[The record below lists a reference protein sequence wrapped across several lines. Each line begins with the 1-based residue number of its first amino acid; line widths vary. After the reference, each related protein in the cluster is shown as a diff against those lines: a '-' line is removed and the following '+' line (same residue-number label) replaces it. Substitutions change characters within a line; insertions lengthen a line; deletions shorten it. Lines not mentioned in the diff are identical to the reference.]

1 MSTTTVSKLATAL
14 KIETEKL
21 IAQLNDAGII
31 VSVET
36 DTITNDQ
43 KLTLLNHLRG
53 SHGTKTEI
61 KSPKK
66 LTVNRRSQSEL
77 KLSGGFGT
85 SRTVN
90 VEVRKKATYVNK
102 DSLLEEAKEAEEI
115 ERLAKEAAEK
125 EAQEDAKRKV
135 EEAKSTELNPQAEQ
149 VADPIQAPESQNI
162 NDPIKDKAKKKW
174 KKTKHEKP
182 SDPFEMKELHVKG
195 NVKKRKKR
203 QVKRSV
209 NLSSIDQSHSF
220 EKPTQPVVKSI
231 EIPTSISPQ
240 EIAQKLAMK
249 VSEVISVMIGQ
260 GIMAT
265 GNDHIDQ
272 DTAIL
277 VIEELG
283 HKAIPMDER
292 SVEDSVF
299 DEQINEN
306 DALKRPPVVT
316 IMGHVDHGKTSLLD
330 YIRKSKVTDG
340 EAGGITQHIGAYTI
354 DVKEQRITFLDT
366 PGHAAFSQMRSRGAN
381 ITDIVILVVSADDG
395 VKPQTEE
402 AIEHARN
409 AGVPI
414 IVAINK
420 IDKPEANPEKVKN
433 ELMGLEIIPE
443 ELGGDVLF
451 VNVSALNGD
460 GVDHLLESILLQ
472 SEVLEL
478 TAPFEGRPIGSVIE
492 SGVESGKGP
501 VATVLVSEGRL
512 NKGDLVIV
520 GEEYGKARILLNE
533 MGEELTEANPSMP
546 VKVYGLSGAPNTGD
560 ELRQADSE
568 RQAKEISDSRKENR
582 KKNTLNEKQAQKMK
596 SFMESSGTDKK
607 VISVMIKADVRGSA
621 EAIKDSLLNLSN
633 EEVDVDIISNS
644 IGGITESDLNLAD
657 ASNAFVIG
665 FNVRADNTARK
676 LLKDSSVEVKYYSII
691 YETIEDIS
699 NMISGLSAPIIREEI
714 CGLAEVR
721 DVFDSPSLGK
731 IAGCLVIDGT
741 VIRANPIRVLRDN
754 TVIYEGELE
763 SLRRFKDDVNEVKSG
778 TECGIGVKN
787 YNDVKVGDQI
797 ECYRT
802 IEVKK

>member
-14 KIETEKL
+14 KIKPEKL
-21 IAQLNDAGII
+21 ISQLNDAGIS
-31 VSVET
+31 VST
-36 DTITNDQ
+36 DLDTITNDQ

-53 SHGTKTEI
+53 SHATKSEI

-90 VEVRKKATYVNK
+90 VEVKKKTTYVNK
-102 DSLLEEAKEAEEI
+102 DSLLEEAKAAEETEKVAKEAEEKKAI
-115 ERLAKEAAEK
+115 
-125 EAQEDAKRKV
+125 
-135 EEAKSTELNPQAEQ
+135 EEAKMKEEESIAYDSSQEKKQTPSTTDNL
-149 VADPIQAPESQNI
+149 ESQNI
-162 NDPIKDKAKKKW
+162 NQPSKEQAKKKW

-195 NVKKRKKR
+195 NVKRRKKR
-203 QVKRSV
+203 QVSRSV
-209 NLSSIDQSHSF
+209 NLSTIDQSHSF
-220 EKPTQPVVKSI
+220 EKPNAPVVKSI

-249 VSEVISVMIGQ
+249 VSEIISVMIGQ

-277 VIEELG
+277 VVEELG

-306 DALKRPPVVT
+306 EALKRPPVVT

-354 DVKEQRITFLDT
+354 DVNDKEITFLDT

-381 ITDIVILVVSADDG
+381 INYIVILVVAADDG
-395 VKPQTEE
+395 VKTQTEE
-402 AIEHARN
+402 AIDHAKN

-414 IVAINK
+414 IVAVNK
-420 IDKPEANPEKVKN
+420 IDKPEANAEKVKN
-433 ELMGLEIIPE
+433 DLMGFEIIPE
-443 ELGGDVLF
+443 DLGGDVMF
-451 VNVSALNGD
+451 VNVSAISGE
-460 GVDHLLESILLQ
+460 GVDDLLESILLQ
-472 SEVLEL
+472 SEVLDL
-478 TAPFEGRPIGSVIE
+478 SAPYEGRPIGTVIE

-501 VATVLVSEGRL
+501 VATILISEGKL
-512 NKGDLVIV
+512 TKGDLIIV
-520 GEEYGKARILLNE
+520 GEEYGRARILLNE
-533 MGEELTEANPSMP
+533 MGEELTEASPSMP
-546 VKVYGLSGAPNTGD
+546 VKVYGLSGAPNTGN
-560 ELRQADSE
+560 ELRQVESE
-568 RQAKEISDSRKENR
+568 KQAKEISESRKDNR

-596 SFMESSGTDKK
+596 SFMESTGTDKK

-621 EAIKDSLLNLSN
+621 EAIKDSLMKLSN
-633 EEVDVDIISNS
+633 EEVEVDIISNS
-644 IGGITESDLNLAD
+644 IGGITESDLNLAE
-657 ASNAFVIG
+657 ASDAFVIG

-676 LLKDSSVEVKYYSII
+676 LLKESPVEVKYYSII
-691 YETIEDIS
+691 YETIEDIT
-699 NMISGLSAPIIREEI
+699 NMISGMAAPIIREEI

-741 VIRANPIRVLRDN
+741 VIRSNPIRVLREN

-763 SLRRFKDDVNEVKSG
+763 SLRRFKDDVKEVKSG

-787 YNDVKVGDQI
+787 YNDVKSGDQI

-802 IEVKK
+802 VEVKK

>member
-14 KIETEKL
+14 KIEPEKL
-21 IAQLNDAGII
+21 ISQLNDAGIT
-31 VSVET
+31 VSNDL

-53 SHGTKTEI
+53 SHGTKSEI

-90 VEVRKKATYVNK
+90 VEVKKKTTYVNK
-102 DSLLEEAKEAEEI
+102 DSLLEEAKAAEETEKVAKEAEEKIAI
-115 ERLAKEAAEK
+115 EE
-125 EAQEDAKRKV
+125 AKRKQD
-135 EEAKSTELNPQAEQ
+135 ESRAHDLSQEKK
-149 VADPIQAPESQNI
+149 QAPGTPNNIESQNI
-162 NDPIKDKAKKKW
+162 NEPIKEQAKKKW
-174 KKTKHEKP
+174 KKTKHEKS

-195 NVKKRKKR
+195 NVKRRKKR
-203 QVKRSV
+203 QVRRSV
-209 NLSSIDQSHSF
+209 NLSTIDQSHSF
-220 EKPTQPVVKSI
+220 EKPNAPVVKSI

-240 EIAQKLAMK
+240 EIAQKLSMK
-249 VSEVISVMIGQ
+249 VSEIISVMIGQ

-277 VIEELG
+277 VVEELG

-306 DALKRPPVVT
+306 EALKRPPVVT

-354 DVKEQRITFLDT
+354 DVNDKEITFLDT

-381 ITDIVILVVSADDG
+381 ITDIVILVVAADDG

-402 AIEHARN
+402 AIDHAKN

-414 IVAINK
+414 IVAVNK
-420 IDKPEANPEKVKN
+420 IDKPEANQEKVRN
-433 ELMGLEIIPE
+433 DLMGFEIIPE
-443 ELGGDVLF
+443 DLGGDVMF
-451 VNVSALNGD
+451 VNVSAITGE
-460 GVDHLLESILLQ
+460 GVEDLLESILLQ
-472 SEVLEL
+472 SEVLDL
-478 TAPFEGRPIGSVIE
+478 SAPFEGRPIGTVIE

-501 VATVLVSEGRL
+501 VATILISEGKL
-512 NKGDLVIV
+512 TKGDLIIV
-520 GEEYGKARILLNE
+520 GEEYGRSRILLNE
-533 MGEELTEANPSMP
+533 MGEELTEATPSMP
-546 VKVYGLSGAPNTGD
+546 VKVYGLSGAPNTGN
-560 ELRQADSE
+560 ELRQVDSE
-568 RQAKEISDSRKENR
+568 KQAKEISESRKDNR

-596 SFMESSGTDKK
+596 SFMESTNTDKK

-621 EAIKDSLLNLSN
+621 EAIKDSLLKLSN
-633 EEVDVDIISNS
+633 EEVEVDIISNS
-644 IGGITESDLNLAD
+644 IGGITESDLNLAE
-657 ASNAFVIG
+657 ASDAFVIG

-676 LLKDSSVEVKYYSII
+676 LLKESPVEIRYYSII

-699 NMISGLSAPIIREEI
+699 NMISGLAAPIIREEI

-741 VIRANPIRVLRDN
+741 VIRSNPIRVLREN

-763 SLRRFKDDVNEVKSG
+763 SLRRFKDDVKEVKSG

-787 YNDVKVGDQI
+787 YNDVKSGDQI

-802 IEVKK
+802 VEVKK

>member
-14 KIETEKL
+14 KIEPEKL
-21 IAQLNDAGII
+21 ISQLNDAGIT
-31 VSVET
+31 VSNDL

-43 KLTLLNHLRG
+43 KLILLNHLRG
-53 SHGTKTEI
+53 SHGTKSEI

-90 VEVRKKATYVNK
+90 VEVKKKTTYVNK
-102 DSLLEEAKEAEEI
+102 DSLLEEAKAAEETEKVAKEAEEKKVI
-115 ERLAKEAAEK
+115 EE
-125 EAQEDAKRKV
+125 AKRKQ
-135 EEAKSTELNPQAEQ
+135 EESRAHDTSQEKK
-149 VADPIQAPESQNI
+149 QAPSTPDNIGSQNI
-162 NDPIKDKAKKKW
+162 NEPSKEQAKKKW
-174 KKTKHEKP
+174 KKTKHEKS

-195 NVKKRKKR
+195 NVKRRKKR
-203 QVKRSV
+203 QVRRSV
-209 NLSSIDQSHSF
+209 NLSTIDQSHSF
-220 EKPTQPVVKSI
+220 EKPNAPVVKSI

-240 EIAQKLAMK
+240 EIAQKLSMK
-249 VSEVISVMIGQ
+249 VSEIISVMIGQ

-277 VIEELG
+277 VVEELG

-306 DALKRPPVVT
+306 EALKRPPVVT

-330 YIRKSKVTDG
+330 YIRKSKVTDE

-354 DVKEQRITFLDT
+354 NVNDKEITFLDT

-381 ITDIVILVVSADDG
+381 ITDIVILVVAADDG

-402 AIEHARN
+402 AIDHAKN

-414 IVAINK
+414 IVAVNK
-420 IDKPEANPEKVKN
+420 IDKPEANQEKVRN
-433 ELMGLEIIPE
+433 DLMGFEIIPE
-443 ELGGDVLF
+443 DLGGDVMF
-451 VNVSALNGD
+451 VNVSAITGE
-460 GVDHLLESILLQ
+460 GVEDLLESILLQ
-472 SEVLEL
+472 SEVLDL
-478 TAPFEGRPIGSVIE
+478 SAPFEGRPIGTVIE

-501 VATVLVSEGRL
+501 VATILISEGKL
-512 NKGDLVIV
+512 TKGDLIIV
-520 GEEYGKARILLNE
+520 GEEYGRSRILLNE
-533 MGEELTEANPSMP
+533 MGEELTEATPSMP
-546 VKVYGLSGAPNTGD
+546 VKVYGLSGAPNTGN
-560 ELRQADSE
+560 ELRQVDSE
-568 RQAKEISDSRKENR
+568 KQAKEISESRKDNR

-596 SFMESSGTDKK
+596 SFMESTNTDKK

-621 EAIKDSLLNLSN
+621 EAIKDSLLKLSN
-633 EEVDVDIISNS
+633 EEVEVDIISNS
-644 IGGITESDLNLAD
+644 IGGITESDLNLAE
-657 ASNAFVIG
+657 ASDAFVIG

-676 LLKDSSVEVKYYSII
+676 LLKESPVEVRYYSII

-699 NMISGLSAPIIREEI
+699 NMISGMAAPIIREEI

-741 VIRANPIRVLRDN
+741 VIRSNPIRVLREN

-763 SLRRFKDDVNEVKSG
+763 SLRRFKDDVKEVKSG

-787 YNDVKVGDQI
+787 YNDVKSGDQI

-802 IEVKK
+802 VEVKK

>member
-14 KIETEKL
+14 KIEPEKL
-21 IAQLNDAGII
+21 ISQLNDAGIT
-31 VSVET
+31 VSNDL

-53 SHGTKTEI
+53 SHGTKSEI

-90 VEVRKKATYVNK
+90 VEVKKKTTYVNK
-102 DSLLEEAKEAEEI
+102 DSLLEEAKAAEETEKVAKEAEEKIAI
-115 ERLAKEAAEK
+115 EE
-125 EAQEDAKRKV
+125 AKRKQD
-135 EEAKSTELNPQAEQ
+135 ESRAHDLSQEKK
-149 VADPIQAPESQNI
+149 QAPSTPNNIESQNI
-162 NDPIKDKAKKKW
+162 NEPIKEQAKKKW
-174 KKTKHEKP
+174 KKTKHEKS

-195 NVKKRKKR
+195 NVKRRKKR
-203 QVKRSV
+203 QVRRSV
-209 NLSSIDQSHSF
+209 NLSTIDQSHSF
-220 EKPTQPVVKSI
+220 EKPNAPVVKSI

-240 EIAQKLAMK
+240 EIAQKLSMK
-249 VSEVISVMIGQ
+249 VSEIISVMIGQ

-277 VIEELG
+277 VVEELG

-306 DALKRPPVVT
+306 EALKRPPVVT

-354 DVKEQRITFLDT
+354 DVNDKEITFLDT

-381 ITDIVILVVSADDG
+381 ITDIVILVVAADDG

-402 AIEHARN
+402 AIDHAKN

-414 IVAINK
+414 IVAVNK
-420 IDKPEANPEKVKN
+420 IDKPEANQEKVRN
-433 ELMGLEIIPE
+433 DLMGFEIIPE
-443 ELGGDVLF
+443 DLGGDVMF
-451 VNVSALNGD
+451 VNVSAITGE
-460 GVDHLLESILLQ
+460 GVEDLLESILLQ
-472 SEVLEL
+472 SEVLDL
-478 TAPFEGRPIGSVIE
+478 SAPFEGRPIGTVIE

-501 VATVLVSEGRL
+501 VATILISEGKL
-512 NKGDLVIV
+512 TKGDLIIV
-520 GEEYGKARILLNE
+520 GEEYGRARILLNE
-533 MGEELTEANPSMP
+533 MGEELTEASPSMP
-546 VKVYGLSGAPNTGD
+546 VKVYGLSGAPNTGN
-560 ELRQADSE
+560 ELRQVDSE
-568 RQAKEISDSRKENR
+568 KQAKEISESRKDNR

-596 SFMESSGTDKK
+596 SFMESSNTDKK

-621 EAIKDSLLNLSN
+621 EAIKDSLLKLSN
-633 EEVDVDIISNS
+633 EEVEVDIISNS
-644 IGGITESDLNLAD
+644 IGGITESDLNLAE

-676 LLKDSSVEVKYYSII
+676 LLKESPVEIRYYSII

-699 NMISGLSAPIIREEI
+699 NMISGLAAPIIREEI

-741 VIRANPIRVLRDN
+741 VIRSNPIRVLREN

-763 SLRRFKDDVNEVKSG
+763 SLRRFKDDVKEVKSG

-787 YNDVKVGDQI
+787 YNDVKSGDQI

-802 IEVKK
+802 VEVKK

>member
-14 KIETEKL
+14 KIEPEKL
-21 IAQLNDAGII
+21 ISQLNDAGIT
-31 VSVET
+31 VSNDL

-53 SHGTKTEI
+53 SHGTKSEI

-90 VEVRKKATYVNK
+90 VEVKKKTTYVNK
-102 DSLLEEAKEAEEI
+102 DSLLEEAKAAEETEKVAKEAEEKIAI
-115 ERLAKEAAEK
+115 EE
-125 EAQEDAKRKV
+125 AKRKQD
-135 EEAKSTELNPQAEQ
+135 ESRAH
-149 VADPIQAPESQNI
+149 DPSQEKKQAPSTPNNIESQNI
-162 NDPIKDKAKKKW
+162 NEPSKEQAKKKW
-174 KKTKHEKP
+174 KKTKHEKS

-195 NVKKRKKR
+195 NVKRRKKR
-203 QVKRSV
+203 QVRRSV
-209 NLSSIDQSHSF
+209 NLSTIDQSHSF
-220 EKPTQPVVKSI
+220 EKPNAPVVKSI

-240 EIAQKLAMK
+240 EIAQKLSMK
-249 VSEVISVMIGQ
+249 VSEIISVMIGQ

-277 VIEELG
+277 VVEELG

-306 DALKRPPVVT
+306 EALKRPPVVT

-354 DVKEQRITFLDT
+354 DVNDKEITFLDT

-381 ITDIVILVVSADDG
+381 ITDIVILVVAADDG

-402 AIEHARN
+402 AIDHAKN

-414 IVAINK
+414 IVAVNK
-420 IDKPEANPEKVKN
+420 IDKPEANQEKVRN
-433 ELMGLEIIPE
+433 DLMGFEIIPE
-443 ELGGDVLF
+443 DLGGDVMF
-451 VNVSALNGD
+451 VNVSAISGE
-460 GVDHLLESILLQ
+460 GVEDLLESILLQ
-472 SEVLEL
+472 SEVLDL
-478 TAPFEGRPIGSVIE
+478 SAPFEGRPIGTVIE

-501 VATVLVSEGRL
+501 VATILISEGKL
-512 NKGDLVIV
+512 TKGDLIIV
-520 GEEYGKARILLNE
+520 GEEYGRSRILLNE
-533 MGEELTEANPSMP
+533 MGEELTEATPSMP
-546 VKVYGLSGAPNTGD
+546 VKVYGLSGAPNTGN
-560 ELRQADSE
+560 ELRQVDSE
-568 RQAKEISDSRKENR
+568 KQAKEISESRKDNR

-596 SFMESSGTDKK
+596 SFMESTNTDKK

-621 EAIKDSLLNLSN
+621 EAIKDSLLKLSN
-633 EEVDVDIISNS
+633 EEVEVDIISNS
-644 IGGITESDLNLAD
+644 IGGITESDLNLAE

-676 LLKDSSVEVKYYSII
+676 LLKESPVEVRYYSII

-699 NMISGLSAPIIREEI
+699 NMISGLAAPIIREEI

-741 VIRANPIRVLRDN
+741 VIRSNPIRVLREN

-763 SLRRFKDDVNEVKSG
+763 SLRRFKDDVKEVKSG

-787 YNDVKVGDQI
+787 YNDVKSGDQI

-802 IEVKK
+802 VEVKK

>member
-14 KIETEKL
+14 KIEPEKL
-21 IAQLNDAGII
+21 ISQLNDAGIT
-31 VSVET
+31 VSNDL

-53 SHGTKTEI
+53 SHGTKSEI

-90 VEVRKKATYVNK
+90 VEVKKKTTYVNK
-102 DSLLEEAKEAEEI
+102 DSLLEEAKAAEETEKVAKEAEEKIAI
-115 ERLAKEAAEK
+115 EE
-125 EAQEDAKRKV
+125 AKRKQD
-135 EEAKSTELNPQAEQ
+135 ESRAH
-149 VADPIQAPESQNI
+149 DPSQEKKQAPSTPNNIESQNI
-162 NDPIKDKAKKKW
+162 NEPIKEQAKKKW
-174 KKTKHEKP
+174 KKTKHEKS

-195 NVKKRKKR
+195 NVKRRKKR
-203 QVKRSV
+203 QVRRSV
-209 NLSSIDQSHSF
+209 NLSTIDQSHSF
-220 EKPTQPVVKSI
+220 EKPNAPVVKSI

-240 EIAQKLAMK
+240 EIAQKLSMK
-249 VSEVISVMIGQ
+249 VSEIISVMIGQ

-277 VIEELG
+277 VVEELG

-306 DALKRPPVVT
+306 EALKRPPVVT

-354 DVKEQRITFLDT
+354 DVNDKEITFLDT

-381 ITDIVILVVSADDG
+381 ITDIVILVVAADDG

-402 AIEHARN
+402 AIDHAKN

-414 IVAINK
+414 IVAVNK
-420 IDKPEANPEKVKN
+420 IDKPEANQEKVRN
-433 ELMGLEIIPE
+433 DLMGFEIIPE
-443 ELGGDVLF
+443 DLGGDVMF
-451 VNVSALNGD
+451 VNVSAISGE
-460 GVDHLLESILLQ
+460 GVEDLLESILLQ
-472 SEVLEL
+472 SEVLDL
-478 TAPFEGRPIGSVIE
+478 SAPFEGRPIGTVIE

-501 VATVLVSEGRL
+501 VATILISEGKL
-512 NKGDLVIV
+512 TKGDLIIV
-520 GEEYGKARILLNE
+520 GEEYGRSRILLNE
-533 MGEELTEANPSMP
+533 MGEELTEATPSMP
-546 VKVYGLSGAPNTGD
+546 VKVYGLSGAPNTGN
-560 ELRQADSE
+560 ELRQVDSE
-568 RQAKEISDSRKENR
+568 KQAKEISESRKDNR

-596 SFMESSGTDKK
+596 SFMESTNTDKK

-621 EAIKDSLLNLSN
+621 EAIKDSLLKLSN
-633 EEVDVDIISNS
+633 EEVEVDIISNS
-644 IGGITESDLNLAD
+644 IGGITESDLNLAE
-657 ASNAFVIG
+657 ASDAFVIG

-676 LLKDSSVEVKYYSII
+676 LLKESPVEIRYYSII

-699 NMISGLSAPIIREEI
+699 NMISGLAAPIIREEI

-741 VIRANPIRVLRDN
+741 VIRSNPIRVLREN

-763 SLRRFKDDVNEVKSG
+763 SLRRFKDDVKEVKSG

-787 YNDVKVGDQI
+787 YNDVKSGDQI

-802 IEVKK
+802 VEVKK

>member
-14 KIETEKL
+14 KIKPEKL
-21 IAQLNDAGII
+21 ISQLKDAGIS
-31 VSVET
+31 VSAES

-53 SHGTKTEI
+53 SHGTKSEI

-90 VEVRKKATYVNK
+90 VEIRKKATYVNK
-102 DSLLEEAKEAEEI
+102 DSLLEEAKAAEESEKSAKEAEEKIAI
-115 ERLAKEAAEK
+115 EEAEK
-125 EAQEDAKRKV
+125 EEV
-135 EEAKSTELNPQAEQ
+135 EKS
-149 VADPIQAPESQNI
+149 IESTTQ
-162 NDPIKDKAKKKW
+162 IKESDRTSDSQITNEPTKDQQKKKW

-182 SDPFEMKELHVKG
+182 VDPFEMKELHVKG
-195 NVKKRKKR
+195 NVKRRKKR
-203 QVKRSV
+203 QPKRSV
-209 NLSSIDQSHSF
+209 NLSSIDQSHTF
-220 EKPTQPVVKSI
+220 EKPTQAVVKTI
-231 EIPTSISPQ
+231 DIPTSISPQ

-277 VIEELG
+277 VVEELG
-283 HKAIPMDER
+283 HKALPMDER
-292 SVEDSVF
+292 SIEDSVF
-299 DEQINEN
+299 DQQINEHE
-306 DALKRPPVVT
+306 AAKRPPVVT

-330 YIRKSKVTDG
+330 YIRKTKVTDG

-354 DVKEQRITFLDT
+354 DVNNQQITFLDT

-381 ITDIVILVVSADDG
+381 ITDIVILVVASDDG

-420 IDKPEANPEKVKN
+420 IDKPEANTEKVKN
-433 ELMGLEIIPE
+433 ELMGLEVIPE
-443 ELGGDVLF
+443 DLGGDVLF
-451 VNVSALNGD
+451 VNVSAHSGEGIED
-460 GVDHLLESILLQ
+460 LLESILLQ
-472 SEVLEL
+472 AEVLDL
-478 TAPFEGRPIGSVIE
+478 NAPFEGRPIGSVIE
-492 SGVESGKGP
+492 SGVESGKGA
-501 VATVLVSEGRL
+501 VATILISEGKL
-512 NKGDLVIV
+512 AKGDLIIV
-520 GEEYGKARILLNE
+520 GEEFGRARILLNE
-533 MGEELTEANPSMP
+533 IGEQLSEATPSMP

-560 ELRQADSE
+560 ELRQVDSE
-568 RQAKEISDSRKENR
+568 RQAKEISESRKENR

-596 SFMESSGTDKK
+596 SFMESSDTNKK
-607 VISVMIKADVRGSA
+607 VISIMIKADVRGSA
-621 EAIKDSLLNLSN
+621 EAIKDSLLKLSN
-633 EEVDVDIISNS
+633 DEVEIDIISNS
-644 IGGITESDLNLAD
+644 IGGITESDLNLAE
-657 ASNAFVIG
+657 ASDSFVIG
-665 FNVRADNTARK
+665 FNVRADNSARK
-676 LLKDSSVEVKYYSII
+676 LLKDSPIEVKYYSII

-699 NMISGLSAPIIREEI
+699 NMVSGMASPVIKEEI

-721 DVFDSPSLGK
+721 DIFDSPSLGK

-741 VIRANPIRVLRDN
+741 VIKSNPIRVLRDN

-787 YNDVKVGDQI
+787 YNDVKAGDQI
-797 ECYRT
+797 ECYRSV
-802 IEVKK
+802 EVKK

>member
-14 KIETEKL
+14 KIEPEKL
-21 IAQLNDAGII
+21 ISQLNDAGIT
-31 VSVET
+31 VSNDL

-53 SHGTKTEI
+53 SHGTKSEI

-90 VEVRKKATYVNK
+90 VEVKKKTTYVNK
-102 DSLLEEAKEAEEI
+102 DSLLEEAKAAEETEKVAKEAEEKIAI
-115 ERLAKEAAEK
+115 EE
-125 EAQEDAKRKV
+125 AKRKQD
-135 EEAKSTELNPQAEQ
+135 ESRAH
-149 VADPIQAPESQNI
+149 DPSQEKKQAPSTPNNIESQNI
-162 NDPIKDKAKKKW
+162 NEPIKEQAKKKW
-174 KKTKHEKP
+174 KKTKHEKS

-195 NVKKRKKR
+195 NVKRRKKR
-203 QVKRSV
+203 QVRRSV
-209 NLSSIDQSHSF
+209 NLSTIDQSHSF
-220 EKPTQPVVKSI
+220 EKPNAPVVKSI

-240 EIAQKLAMK
+240 EIAQKLSMK
-249 VSEVISVMIGQ
+249 VSEIISVMIGQ

-277 VIEELG
+277 VVEELG

-306 DALKRPPVVT
+306 EALKRPPVVT

-354 DVKEQRITFLDT
+354 DVNDKEITFLDT

-381 ITDIVILVVSADDG
+381 ITDIVILVVAADDG

-402 AIEHARN
+402 AIDHAKN

-414 IVAINK
+414 IVAVNK
-420 IDKPEANPEKVKN
+420 IDKPEANQEKVRN
-433 ELMGLEIIPE
+433 DLMGFEIIPE
-443 ELGGDVLF
+443 DLGGDVMF
-451 VNVSALNGD
+451 VNVSAITGE
-460 GVDHLLESILLQ
+460 GVEDLLESILLQ
-472 SEVLEL
+472 SEVLDL
-478 TAPFEGRPIGSVIE
+478 SAPFEGRPIGTVIE

-501 VATVLVSEGRL
+501 VATILISEGKL
-512 NKGDLVIV
+512 TKGDLIIV
-520 GEEYGKARILLNE
+520 GEEYGRSRILLNE
-533 MGEELTEANPSMP
+533 MGEELTEATPSMP
-546 VKVYGLSGAPNTGD
+546 VKVYGLSGAPNTGN
-560 ELRQADSE
+560 ELRQVDSE
-568 RQAKEISDSRKENR
+568 KQAKEISESRKDNR

-596 SFMESSGTDKK
+596 SFMESTNTDKK

-621 EAIKDSLLNLSN
+621 EAIKDSLLKLSN
-633 EEVDVDIISNS
+633 EEVEVDIISNS
-644 IGGITESDLNLAD
+644 IGGITESDLNLAE
-657 ASNAFVIG
+657 ASDAFVIG

-676 LLKDSSVEVKYYSII
+676 LLKESPVEIRYYSII

-699 NMISGLSAPIIREEI
+699 NMISGLAAPIIREEI

-741 VIRANPIRVLRDN
+741 VIRSNPIRVLREN

-763 SLRRFKDDVNEVKSG
+763 SLRRFKDDVKEVKSG

-787 YNDVKVGDQI
+787 YNDVKSGDQI

-802 IEVKK
+802 VEVKK

>member
-14 KIETEKL
+14 KIEPEKL
-21 IAQLNDAGII
+21 ISQLNDAGIT
-31 VSVET
+31 VSNDL

-53 SHGTKTEI
+53 SHGTKSEI

-90 VEVRKKATYVNK
+90 VEVKKKTTYVNK
-102 DSLLEEAKEAEEI
+102 DSLLEEAKAAEETEKVAKEAEEKIAI
-115 ERLAKEAAEK
+115 EE
-125 EAQEDAKRKV
+125 AKRKQD
-135 EEAKSTELNPQAEQ
+135 ESRAH
-149 VADPIQAPESQNI
+149 DPSQEKKQAPSTPNNIESQNI
-162 NDPIKDKAKKKW
+162 NEPIKEQAKKKW
-174 KKTKHEKP
+174 KKTKHEKS

-195 NVKKRKKR
+195 NVKRRKKR
-203 QVKRSV
+203 QVRRSV
-209 NLSSIDQSHSF
+209 NLSTIDQSHSF
-220 EKPTQPVVKSI
+220 EKPNAPVVKSI

-240 EIAQKLAMK
+240 EIAQKLSMK
-249 VSEVISVMIGQ
+249 VSEIISVMIGQ

-277 VIEELG
+277 VVEELG

-306 DALKRPPVVT
+306 EALKRPPVVT

-354 DVKEQRITFLDT
+354 DVNDKEITFLDT

-381 ITDIVILVVSADDG
+381 ITDIVILVVAADDG

-402 AIEHARN
+402 AIDHAKN

-414 IVAINK
+414 IVAVNK
-420 IDKPEANPEKVKN
+420 IDKPEANQEKVRN
-433 ELMGLEIIPE
+433 DLMGFEIIPE
-443 ELGGDVLF
+443 DLGGDVMF
-451 VNVSALNGD
+451 VNVSAITGE
-460 GVDHLLESILLQ
+460 GVEDLLESILLQ
-472 SEVLEL
+472 SEVLDL
-478 TAPFEGRPIGSVIE
+478 SAPFEGRPIGTVIE

-501 VATVLVSEGRL
+501 VATILISQGKL
-512 NKGDLVIV
+512 TKGDLIIV
-520 GEEYGKARILLNE
+520 GEEYGRSRILLNE
-533 MGEELTEANPSMP
+533 MGEELTEATPSMP
-546 VKVYGLSGAPNTGD
+546 VKVYGLSGAPNTGN
-560 ELRQADSE
+560 ELRQVDSE
-568 RQAKEISDSRKENR
+568 KQAKEISESRKDNR

-596 SFMESSGTDKK
+596 SFMESTNTDKK

-621 EAIKDSLLNLSN
+621 EAIKDSLLKLSN
-633 EEVDVDIISNS
+633 EEVEVDIISNS
-644 IGGITESDLNLAD
+644 IGGITESDLNLAE
-657 ASNAFVIG
+657 ASDAFVIG

-676 LLKDSSVEVKYYSII
+676 LLKESPVEIRYYSII

-699 NMISGLSAPIIREEI
+699 NMISGLAAPIIREEI

-741 VIRANPIRVLRDN
+741 VIRSNPIRVLREN

-763 SLRRFKDDVNEVKSG
+763 SLRRFKDDVKEVKSG

-787 YNDVKVGDQI
+787 YNDVKSGDQI

-802 IEVKK
+802 VEVKK

>member
-14 KIETEKL
+14 KIKPEKL
-21 IAQLNDAGII
+21 ISQLNEAGIS
-31 VSVET
+31 VSNDL

-53 SHGTKTEI
+53 SHATKSEI

-90 VEVRKKATYVNK
+90 VEVKKKTTYVNK
-102 DSLLEEAKEAEEI
+102 DSLLEEAKAAEETEKVAKEAEEKK
-115 ERLAKEAAEK
+115 AF
-125 EAQEDAKRKV
+125 
-135 EEAKSTELNPQAEQ
+135 EEAKMKEEASRTYDPSQEKKQTPSTTDN
-149 VADPIQAPESQNI
+149 IESQNI
-162 NDPIKDKAKKKW
+162 NQPSKEQTKKKW

-195 NVKKRKKR
+195 NVKRRKKR
-203 QVKRSV
+203 QVRRSV
-209 NLSSIDQSHSF
+209 NLSTIDQSHSF
-220 EKPTQPVVKSI
+220 EKPNAPVVKSI

-249 VSEVISVMIGQ
+249 VSEIISVMIGQ

-277 VIEELG
+277 VVEELG

-292 SVEDSVF
+292 SIEDSVF
-299 DEQINEN
+299 DEQINDNE
-306 DALKRPPVVT
+306 ALKRPPVVT

-354 DVKEQRITFLDT
+354 EANEKEITFLDT

-381 ITDIVILVVSADDG
+381 ITDIVILVVAADDG

-402 AIEHARN
+402 AIDHAKN

-414 IVAINK
+414 IVAVNK
-420 IDKPEANPEKVKN
+420 IDKPEANAEKVKN
-433 ELMGLEIIPE
+433 DLMGFEIIPE
-443 ELGGDVLF
+443 DLGGDVMF
-451 VNVSALNGD
+451 VNVSAISGE
-460 GVDHLLESILLQ
+460 GVDDLLESILLQ
-472 SEVLEL
+472 SEVLDL
-478 TAPFEGRPIGSVIE
+478 SAPFEGRPIGTVIE

-501 VATVLVSEGRL
+501 VATILISEGKL
-512 NKGDLVIV
+512 KKGDLIIV
-520 GEEYGKARILLNE
+520 GEEHGRARILLNE
-533 MGEELTEANPSMP
+533 MGEELTEASPSMP
-546 VKVYGLSGAPNTGD
+546 VKVYGLSGAPNTGN
-560 ELRQADSE
+560 ELRQVESE
-568 RQAKEISDSRKENR
+568 KQAKEISESRKDNR

-596 SFMESSGTDKK
+596 SFMESTGTDKK
-607 VISVMIKADVRGSA
+607 VISLMIKADVRGSA
-621 EAIKDSLLNLSN
+621 EAIKDSLMKLSN
-633 EEVDVDIISNS
+633 EEVEVDIISNS
-644 IGGITESDLNLAD
+644 IGGITESDLNLAE
-657 ASNAFVIG
+657 ASDAFVIG

-676 LLKDSSVEVKYYSII
+676 LLKESPVEVKYYSII
-691 YETIEDIS
+691 YETIEDIT
-699 NMISGLSAPIIREEI
+699 NMISGMAAPIISEEI

-741 VIRANPIRVLRDN
+741 VIRSNPIRVLREN

-763 SLRRFKDDVNEVKSG
+763 SLRRFKDDVKEVKSG

-787 YNDVKVGDQI
+787 YNDVKSGDQI
-797 ECYRT
+797 ECYT
-802 IEVKK
+802 TVEVKK

>member
-14 KIETEKL
+14 KIEPEKL
-21 IAQLNDAGII
+21 ISQLNDAGIT
-31 VSVET
+31 VSNDL

-53 SHGTKTEI
+53 SHGTKSEI

-90 VEVRKKATYVNK
+90 VEVKKKTTYVNK
-102 DSLLEEAKEAEEI
+102 DSLLEEAKAAEETEKVAKEAEEKIAI
-115 ERLAKEAAEK
+115 EE
-125 EAQEDAKRKV
+125 AKRKQD
-135 EEAKSTELNPQAEQ
+135 ESRAHDLSQEKK
-149 VADPIQAPESQNI
+149 QAPGIPNNIESQNI
-162 NDPIKDKAKKKW
+162 NEPIKEQAKKKW
-174 KKTKHEKP
+174 KKTKHEKS

-195 NVKKRKKR
+195 NVKRRKKR
-203 QVKRSV
+203 QVRRSV
-209 NLSSIDQSHSF
+209 NLSTIDQSHSF
-220 EKPTQPVVKSI
+220 EKPNAPVVKSI

-240 EIAQKLAMK
+240 EIAQKLSMK
-249 VSEVISVMIGQ
+249 VSEIISVMIGQ

-277 VIEELG
+277 VVEELG

-306 DALKRPPVVT
+306 EALKRPPVVT

-354 DVKEQRITFLDT
+354 DVNDKEITFLDT

-381 ITDIVILVVSADDG
+381 ITDIVILVVAADDG

-402 AIEHARN
+402 AIDHAKN

-414 IVAINK
+414 IVAVNK
-420 IDKPEANPEKVKN
+420 IDKPEANQEKVRN
-433 ELMGLEIIPE
+433 DLMGFEIIPE
-443 ELGGDVLF
+443 DLGGDVMF
-451 VNVSALNGD
+451 VNVSAITGE
-460 GVDHLLESILLQ
+460 GVEDLLESILLQ
-472 SEVLEL
+472 SEVLDL
-478 TAPFEGRPIGSVIE
+478 SAPFEGRPIGTVIE

-501 VATVLVSEGRL
+501 VATILISQGKL
-512 NKGDLVIV
+512 TKGDLIIV
-520 GEEYGKARILLNE
+520 GEEYGRSRILLNE
-533 MGEELTEANPSMP
+533 MGEELTEATPSMP
-546 VKVYGLSGAPNTGD
+546 VKVYGLSGAPNTGN
-560 ELRQADSE
+560 ELRQVDSE
-568 RQAKEISDSRKENR
+568 KQAKEISESRKDNR

-596 SFMESSGTDKK
+596 SFMESTNTDKK

-621 EAIKDSLLNLSN
+621 EAIKDSLLKLSN
-633 EEVDVDIISNS
+633 EEVEVDIISNS
-644 IGGITESDLNLAD
+644 IGGITESDLNLAE
-657 ASNAFVIG
+657 ASDAFVIG

-676 LLKDSSVEVKYYSII
+676 LLKESPVEVRYYSII

-699 NMISGLSAPIIREEI
+699 NMISGLAAPIIREEI

-741 VIRANPIRVLRDN
+741 VIRSNPIRVLREN

-763 SLRRFKDDVNEVKSG
+763 SLRRFKDDVKEVKSG

-787 YNDVKVGDQI
+787 YNDVKSGDQI

-802 IEVKK
+802 VEVKK

>member
-14 KIETEKL
+14 KIEPEKL
-21 IAQLNDAGII
+21 ISQLNDAGIT
-31 VSVET
+31 VSNDL

-53 SHGTKTEI
+53 SHGTKSEI

-90 VEVRKKATYVNK
+90 VEVKKKTTYVNK
-102 DSLLEEAKEAEEI
+102 DSLLEEAKAAEETEKVAKEAEEKI
-115 ERLAKEAAEK
+115 AI
-125 EAQEDAKRKV
+125 
-135 EEAKSTELNPQAEQ
+135 EEAKRREEESRAHDTSQMKKQASSTPNNL
-149 VADPIQAPESQNI
+149 ESQNI
-162 NDPIKDKAKKKW
+162 NEPSKEQAKKKW
-174 KKTKHEKP
+174 KKTKHEKS

-195 NVKKRKKR
+195 NVKRRKKR
-203 QVKRSV
+203 QVRRSV
-209 NLSSIDQSHSF
+209 NLSTIDQSHSF
-220 EKPTQPVVKSI
+220 EKPNAPVVKSI

-240 EIAQKLAMK
+240 EIAQKLSMK
-249 VSEVISVMIGQ
+249 VSEIISVMIGQ

-277 VIEELG
+277 VVEELG

-299 DEQINEN
+299 DEQVNEN
-306 DALKRPPVVT
+306 EALKRPPVVT

-354 DVKEQRITFLDT
+354 DVNDKEITFLDT

-381 ITDIVILVVSADDG
+381 ITDIVILVVAADDG

-402 AIEHARN
+402 AIDHAKN

-414 IVAINK
+414 IVAVNK
-420 IDKPEANPEKVKN
+420 IDKPEANQEKVRN
-433 ELMGLEIIPE
+433 DLMGFEIIPE
-443 ELGGDVLF
+443 DLGGDVMF
-451 VNVSALNGD
+451 VNVSAISGE
-460 GVDHLLESILLQ
+460 GVEDLLESILLQ
-472 SEVLEL
+472 SEVLDL
-478 TAPFEGRPIGSVIE
+478 SAPFDGRPIGTVIE

-501 VATVLVSEGRL
+501 VATILISEGKL
-512 NKGDLVIV
+512 TKGDLIIV
-520 GEEYGKARILLNE
+520 GEEYGRSRILLNE
-533 MGEELTEANPSMP
+533 MGEELTEATPSMP
-546 VKVYGLSGAPNTGD
+546 VKVYGLSGAPNTGN
-560 ELRQADSE
+560 ELRQVDSE
-568 RQAKEISDSRKENR
+568 KQAKEISESRKDNR

-596 SFMESSGTDKK
+596 SFMESTNTDKK

-621 EAIKDSLLNLSN
+621 EAIKDSLLKLSN
-633 EEVDVDIISNS
+633 EEVEVDIISNS
-644 IGGITESDLNLAD
+644 IGGITESDLNLAE
-657 ASNAFVIG
+657 ASDAFVIG
-665 FNVRADNTARK
+665 LNVRADNTARK
-676 LLKDSSVEVKYYSII
+676 LLKESPVEVRYYSII

-699 NMISGLSAPIIREEI
+699 NMISGLAAPIIREEI

-741 VIRANPIRVLRDN
+741 VIRSNPIRVLREN

-763 SLRRFKDDVNEVKSG
+763 SLRRFKDDVKEVKSG

-787 YNDVKVGDQI
+787 YNDVKSGDQI

-802 IEVKK
+802 VEVKK

>member
-14 KIETEKL
+14 KIEPEKL
-21 IAQLNDAGII
+21 ISQLNDAGIT
-31 VSVET
+31 VSNDL

-53 SHGTKTEI
+53 SHGTKSEI

-90 VEVRKKATYVNK
+90 VEVKKKTTYVNK
-102 DSLLEEAKEAEEI
+102 DSLLEEAKAAEETEKVAKEAEEKIAI
-115 ERLAKEAAEK
+115 EE
-125 EAQEDAKRKV
+125 AKRK
-135 EEAKSTELNPQAEQ
+135 EEESRANDTSQKKKQASSTPNNL
-149 VADPIQAPESQNI
+149 ESQKI
-162 NDPIKDKAKKKW
+162 NEPIKEQAKKKW
-174 KKTKHEKP
+174 KKTKHEKS

-195 NVKKRKKR
+195 NVKRRKKR
-203 QVKRSV
+203 QVRRSV
-209 NLSSIDQSHSF
+209 NLSTIDQSHSF
-220 EKPTQPVVKSI
+220 EKPNAPVVKSI

-240 EIAQKLAMK
+240 EIAQKLSMK
-249 VSEVISVMIGQ
+249 VSEIISVMIGQ

-277 VIEELG
+277 VVEELG

-306 DALKRPPVVT
+306 EALKRPPVVT

-354 DVKEQRITFLDT
+354 DVNDKEITFLDT

-381 ITDIVILVVSADDG
+381 ITDIVILVVAADDG

-402 AIEHARN
+402 AIDHAKN

-414 IVAINK
+414 IVAVNK
-420 IDKPEANPEKVKN
+420 IDKPEANQEKVRN
-433 ELMGLEIIPE
+433 DLMGFEIIPE
-443 ELGGDVLF
+443 DLGGDVMF
-451 VNVSALNGD
+451 VNVSAITGE
-460 GVDHLLESILLQ
+460 GVEDLLESILLQ
-472 SEVLEL
+472 SEVLDL
-478 TAPFEGRPIGSVIE
+478 SAPFEGRPIGTVIE

-501 VATVLVSEGRL
+501 VATILISEGKL
-512 NKGDLVIV
+512 TKGDLIIV
-520 GEEYGKARILLNE
+520 GEEYGRSRILLNE
-533 MGEELTEANPSMP
+533 MGEELTEATPSMP
-546 VKVYGLSGAPNTGD
+546 VKVYGLSGAPNTGN
-560 ELRQADSE
+560 ELRQVDSE
-568 RQAKEISDSRKENR
+568 KQAKEISESRKDNR

-596 SFMESSGTDKK
+596 SFMESTNTDKK

-621 EAIKDSLLNLSN
+621 EAIKDSLLKLSN
-633 EEVDVDIISNS
+633 EEVEVDIISNS
-644 IGGITESDLNLAD
+644 IGGITESDLNLAE
-657 ASNAFVIG
+657 ASDAFVIG

-676 LLKDSSVEVKYYSII
+676 LLKESPVEIRYYSII

-699 NMISGLSAPIIREEI
+699 NMISGLAAPIIREEI

-741 VIRANPIRVLRDN
+741 VIRSNPIRVLREN

-763 SLRRFKDDVNEVKSG
+763 SLRRFKDDVKEVKSG

-787 YNDVKVGDQI
+787 YNDVKSGDQI

-802 IEVKK
+802 VEVKK

>member
-14 KIETEKL
+14 KIEPEKL
-21 IAQLNDAGII
+21 ISQLNDAGIT
-31 VSVET
+31 VSNDL

-53 SHGTKTEI
+53 SHGTKSEI

-90 VEVRKKATYVNK
+90 VEVKKKTTYVNK
-102 DSLLEEAKEAEEI
+102 DSLLEEAKAAEETEKVAKEAEEKIAI
-115 ERLAKEAAEK
+115 EE
-125 EAQEDAKRKV
+125 AKRK
-135 EEAKSTELNPQAEQ
+135 EEESRANDTSQKKKQESSTPNNL
-149 VADPIQAPESQNI
+149 ESQNI
-162 NDPIKDKAKKKW
+162 NEPSKEQAKKKW
-174 KKTKHEKP
+174 KKTKHEKS

-195 NVKKRKKR
+195 NVKRRKKR
-203 QVKRSV
+203 QVRRSV
-209 NLSSIDQSHSF
+209 NLSTIDQSHSF
-220 EKPTQPVVKSI
+220 EKPNAPVVKSI

-240 EIAQKLAMK
+240 EIAQKLSMK
-249 VSEVISVMIGQ
+249 VSEIISVMIGQ

-277 VIEELG
+277 VVEELG

-306 DALKRPPVVT
+306 EALKRPPVVT

-354 DVKEQRITFLDT
+354 DVNDKEITFLDT

-381 ITDIVILVVSADDG
+381 ITDIVILVVAADDG

-402 AIEHARN
+402 AIDHAKN

-414 IVAINK
+414 IVAVNK
-420 IDKPEANPEKVKN
+420 IDKPEANQEKVRN
-433 ELMGLEIIPE
+433 DLMGFEIIPE
-443 ELGGDVLF
+443 DLGGDVMF
-451 VNVSALNGD
+451 VNVSAITGE
-460 GVDHLLESILLQ
+460 GVEDLLESILLQ
-472 SEVLEL
+472 SEVLDL
-478 TAPFEGRPIGSVIE
+478 SAPFEGRPIGTVIE

-501 VATVLVSEGRL
+501 VATILISEGKL
-512 NKGDLVIV
+512 TKGDLIIV
-520 GEEYGKARILLNE
+520 GEEYGRSRILLNE
-533 MGEELTEANPSMP
+533 MGEELTEATPSMP
-546 VKVYGLSGAPNTGD
+546 VKVYGLSGAPNTGN
-560 ELRQADSE
+560 ELRQVDSE
-568 RQAKEISDSRKENR
+568 KQAKEISESRKDNR

-596 SFMESSGTDKK
+596 SFMESTNTDKK

-621 EAIKDSLLNLSN
+621 EAIKDSLLKLSN
-633 EEVDVDIISNS
+633 DEVEVDIISNS
-644 IGGITESDLNLAD
+644 IGGITESDLNLAE

-676 LLKDSSVEVKYYSII
+676 LLKESPVEIRYYSII

-699 NMISGLSAPIIREEI
+699 NMISGLAAPIIREEI

-741 VIRANPIRVLRDN
+741 VIRSNPIRVLREN

-763 SLRRFKDDVNEVKSG
+763 SLRRFKDDVKEVKSG

-787 YNDVKVGDQI
+787 YNDVKSGDQI

-802 IEVKK
+802 VEVKK

>member
-14 KIETEKL
+14 KIKPEKL
-21 IAQLNDAGII
+21 ISQLNDAGIT
-31 VSVET
+31 VSNDL

-53 SHGTKTEI
+53 SHGTKSEI

-90 VEVRKKATYVNK
+90 VEVKKKTTYVNK
-102 DSLLEEAKEAEEI
+102 DSLLEEAKAAEETEKVAKEAEEKIAI
-115 ERLAKEAAEK
+115 EE
-125 EAQEDAKRKV
+125 AKRK
-135 EEAKSTELNPQAEQ
+135 EEVSRAHDTSQKKKQASSTPNNL
-149 VADPIQAPESQNI
+149 ESQNI
-162 NDPIKDKAKKKW
+162 NEPSKEQAKKKW
-174 KKTKHEKP
+174 KKTKHEKS

-195 NVKKRKKR
+195 NVKRRKKR
-203 QVKRSV
+203 QVRRSV
-209 NLSSIDQSHSF
+209 NLSTIDQSHSF
-220 EKPTQPVVKSI
+220 EKPNAPVVKSI

-249 VSEVISVMIGQ
+249 VSEIISVMIGQ

-277 VIEELG
+277 VVEELG

-306 DALKRPPVVT
+306 EALKRPPVVT

-354 DVKEQRITFLDT
+354 DVNDKEITFLDT

-381 ITDIVILVVSADDG
+381 ITDIVILVVAADDG

-402 AIEHARN
+402 AIDHAKN

-414 IVAINK
+414 IVAVNK
-420 IDKPEANPEKVKN
+420 IDKPEANQEKVRN
-433 ELMGLEIIPE
+433 DLMGFEIIPE
-443 ELGGDVLF
+443 DLGGDVMF
-451 VNVSALNGD
+451 VNVSAITGE
-460 GVDHLLESILLQ
+460 GVEDLLESILLQ
-472 SEVLEL
+472 SEVLDL
-478 TAPFEGRPIGSVIE
+478 SAPFEGRPIGTVIE

-501 VATVLVSEGRL
+501 VATILISEGKL
-512 NKGDLVIV
+512 TKGDLIIV
-520 GEEYGKARILLNE
+520 GEEYGRARILLNE
-533 MGEELTEANPSMP
+533 MGEELTEASPSMP
-546 VKVYGLSGAPNTGD
+546 VKVYGLSGAPNTGN
-560 ELRQADSE
+560 ELRQVDSE
-568 RQAKEISDSRKENR
+568 KQAKEISESRKDNR

-596 SFMESSGTDKK
+596 SFMESTNTDKK

-621 EAIKDSLLNLSN
+621 EAIKDSLLKLSN
-633 EEVDVDIISNS
+633 EEVEVDIISNS
-644 IGGITESDLNLAD
+644 IGGITESDLNLAE

-676 LLKDSSVEVKYYSII
+676 LLKESPVEIRYYSII

-699 NMISGLSAPIIREEI
+699 NMISGLAAPIIREEI

-741 VIRANPIRVLRDN
+741 VIRSNPIRVLREN

-763 SLRRFKDDVNEVKSG
+763 SLRRFKDDVKEVKSG

-787 YNDVKVGDQI
+787 YNDVKSGDQI

-802 IEVKK
+802 VEVKK

>member
-14 KIETEKL
+14 KIKPEKL
-21 IAQLNDAGII
+21 ISQLNDAGIT
-31 VSVET
+31 VSNDL

-53 SHGTKTEI
+53 SHGTKSEI

-90 VEVRKKATYVNK
+90 VEVKKKTTYVNK
-102 DSLLEEAKEAEEI
+102 DSLLEEAKAAEETEKVAKEAEEKIAI
-115 ERLAKEAAEK
+115 EE
-125 EAQEDAKRKV
+125 AKRKQD
-135 EEAKSTELNPQAEQ
+135 ESRAHDLSQEKK
-149 VADPIQAPESQNI
+149 QAPSTPNNIESQNI
-162 NDPIKDKAKKKW
+162 NEPIKEQAKKKW
-174 KKTKHEKP
+174 KKTKHEKS

-195 NVKKRKKR
+195 NVKRRKKR
-203 QVKRSV
+203 QVRRSV
-209 NLSSIDQSHSF
+209 NLSTIDQSHSF
-220 EKPTQPVVKSI
+220 EKPNAPVVKSI

-240 EIAQKLAMK
+240 EIAQKLSMK
-249 VSEVISVMIGQ
+249 VSEIISVMIGQ

-277 VIEELG
+277 VVEELG

-306 DALKRPPVVT
+306 EALKRPPVVT

-354 DVKEQRITFLDT
+354 DVNDKEITFLDT

-381 ITDIVILVVSADDG
+381 ITDIVILVVAADDG

-402 AIEHARN
+402 AIDHAKN

-414 IVAINK
+414 IVAVNK
-420 IDKPEANPEKVKN
+420 IDKPEANQEKVRN
-433 ELMGLEIIPE
+433 DLMGFEIIPE
-443 ELGGDVLF
+443 DLGGDVMF
-451 VNVSALNGD
+451 VNVSAITGE
-460 GVDHLLESILLQ
+460 GVEDLLESILLQ
-472 SEVLEL
+472 SEVLDL
-478 TAPFEGRPIGSVIE
+478 SAPFEGRPIGTVIE

-501 VATVLVSEGRL
+501 VATILISEGKL
-512 NKGDLVIV
+512 TKGDLIIV
-520 GEEYGKARILLNE
+520 GEEYGRSRILLNE
-533 MGEELTEANPSMP
+533 MGEELTEATPSMP
-546 VKVYGLSGAPNTGD
+546 VKVYGLSGAPNTGN
-560 ELRQADSE
+560 ELRQVDSE
-568 RQAKEISDSRKENR
+568 KQAKEISESRKDNR

-596 SFMESSGTDKK
+596 SFMESSNTDKK

-621 EAIKDSLLNLSN
+621 EAIKDSLLKLSN
-633 EEVDVDIISNS
+633 EEVEVDIISNS
-644 IGGITESDLNLAD
+644 IGGITESDLNLAE

-676 LLKDSSVEVKYYSII
+676 LLKESPVEIRYYSII

-699 NMISGLSAPIIREEI
+699 NMISGLAAPIIREEI

-741 VIRANPIRVLRDN
+741 VIRSNPIRVLREN

-763 SLRRFKDDVNEVKSG
+763 SLRRFKDDVKEVKSG

-787 YNDVKVGDQI
+787 YNDVKSGDQI

-802 IEVKK
+802 VEVKK

>member
-14 KIETEKL
+14 KIEPEKL
-21 IAQLNDAGII
+21 ISQLNDAGIT
-31 VSVET
+31 VSNDL

-53 SHGTKTEI
+53 SHGTKSEI

-90 VEVRKKATYVNK
+90 VEVKKKTTYVNK
-102 DSLLEEAKEAEEI
+102 DSLLEEAKAAEETEKVAKEAEEKIAI
-115 ERLAKEAAEK
+115 EE
-125 EAQEDAKRKV
+125 AKRK
-135 EEAKSTELNPQAEQ
+135 EEESRAHDTSQKKKQASSTPNNL
-149 VADPIQAPESQNI
+149 ESQNI
-162 NDPIKDKAKKKW
+162 NEPSKEQAKKKW
-174 KKTKHEKP
+174 KKTKHEKS

-195 NVKKRKKR
+195 NVKRRKKR
-203 QVKRSV
+203 QVRRSV
-209 NLSSIDQSHSF
+209 NLSTIDQSHSF
-220 EKPTQPVVKSI
+220 EKPNAPVVKSI

-249 VSEVISVMIGQ
+249 VSEIISVMIGQ

-277 VIEELG
+277 VVEELG

-299 DEQINEN
+299 DEQVNEN
-306 DALKRPPVVT
+306 EALKRPPVVT

-354 DVKEQRITFLDT
+354 DVNDKEITFLDT

-381 ITDIVILVVSADDG
+381 ITDIVILVVAADDG

-402 AIEHARN
+402 AIDHAKN

-414 IVAINK
+414 IVAVNK
-420 IDKPEANPEKVKN
+420 IDKPEANQEKVRN
-433 ELMGLEIIPE
+433 DLMGFEIIPE
-443 ELGGDVLF
+443 DLGGDVMF
-451 VNVSALNGD
+451 VNVSAITGE
-460 GVDHLLESILLQ
+460 GVEDLLESILLQ
-472 SEVLEL
+472 SEVLDL
-478 TAPFEGRPIGSVIE
+478 SAPFEGRPIGTVIE

-501 VATVLVSEGRL
+501 VATILISEGKL
-512 NKGDLVIV
+512 TKGDLIIV
-520 GEEYGKARILLNE
+520 GEEYGRSRILLNE
-533 MGEELTEANPSMP
+533 MGEELTEATPSMP
-546 VKVYGLSGAPNTGD
+546 VKVYGLSGAPNTGN
-560 ELRQADSE
+560 ELRQVDSE
-568 RQAKEISDSRKENR
+568 KQAKEISESRKDNR

-596 SFMESSGTDKK
+596 SFMESTNTDKK

-621 EAIKDSLLNLSN
+621 EAIKDSLLKLSN
-633 EEVDVDIISNS
+633 EEVEVDIISNS
-644 IGGITESDLNLAD
+644 IGGITESDLNLAE
-657 ASNAFVIG
+657 ASDAFVIG

-676 LLKDSSVEVKYYSII
+676 LLKESPVEIRYYSII

-699 NMISGLSAPIIREEI
+699 NMISGLAAPIIREEI

-741 VIRANPIRVLRDN
+741 VIRSNPIRVLREN

-763 SLRRFKDDVNEVKSG
+763 SLRRFKDDVKEVKSG

-787 YNDVKVGDQI
+787 YNDVKSGDQI

-802 IEVKK
+802 VEVKK

>member
-14 KIETEKL
+14 KIEPEKL
-21 IAQLNDAGII
+21 ISQLNDAGIT
-31 VSVET
+31 VSNDL

-53 SHGTKTEI
+53 SHGTKSEI

-90 VEVRKKATYVNK
+90 VEVKKKTTYVNK
-102 DSLLEEAKEAEEI
+102 DSLLEEAKAAEETEKVAKEAEEKIAI
-115 ERLAKEAAEK
+115 EE
-125 EAQEDAKRKV
+125 AKRKQD
-135 EEAKSTELNPQAEQ
+135 ESRAHDLSQEKK
-149 VADPIQAPESQNI
+149 QAPGTPNNIESQNI
-162 NDPIKDKAKKKW
+162 NEPIKEQAKKKW
-174 KKTKHEKP
+174 KKTKHEKS

-195 NVKKRKKR
+195 NVKRRKKR
-203 QVKRSV
+203 QVRRSV
-209 NLSSIDQSHSF
+209 NLSTIDQSHSF
-220 EKPTQPVVKSI
+220 EKPNAPVVKSI

-240 EIAQKLAMK
+240 EIAQKLSMK
-249 VSEVISVMIGQ
+249 VSEIISVMIGQ

-277 VIEELG
+277 VVEELG

-306 DALKRPPVVT
+306 EALKRPPVVT

-354 DVKEQRITFLDT
+354 DVNDKEITFLDT

-381 ITDIVILVVSADDG
+381 ITDIVILVVAADDG

-402 AIEHARN
+402 AIDHAKN

-414 IVAINK
+414 IVAVNK
-420 IDKPEANPEKVKN
+420 IDKPEANQEKVRN
-433 ELMGLEIIPE
+433 DLMGFEIIPE
-443 ELGGDVLF
+443 DLGGDVMF
-451 VNVSALNGD
+451 VNVSAITGE
-460 GVDHLLESILLQ
+460 GVEDLLESILLQ
-472 SEVLEL
+472 SEVLDL
-478 TAPFEGRPIGSVIE
+478 SAPFEGRPIGTVIE

-501 VATVLVSEGRL
+501 VATILISEGKL
-512 NKGDLVIV
+512 TKGDLIIV
-520 GEEYGKARILLNE
+520 GEEYGRSRILLNE
-533 MGEELTEANPSMP
+533 MGEELTEATPSMP
-546 VKVYGLSGAPNTGD
+546 VKVYGLSGAPNTGN
-560 ELRQADSE
+560 ELRQVDSE
-568 RQAKEISDSRKENR
+568 KQAKEISESRKDNR

-596 SFMESSGTDKK
+596 SFMESTNTDKK

-621 EAIKDSLLNLSN
+621 EAIKDSLLKLSN
-633 EEVDVDIISNS
+633 EEVEVDIISNS
-644 IGGITESDLNLAD
+644 IGGITESDLNLAE

-676 LLKDSSVEVKYYSII
+676 LLKESPVEIRYYSII

-699 NMISGLSAPIIREEI
+699 NMISGLAAPIIREEI

-741 VIRANPIRVLRDN
+741 VIRSNPIRVLREN

-763 SLRRFKDDVNEVKSG
+763 SLRRFKDDVKEVKSG

-787 YNDVKVGDQI
+787 YNDVKSGDQI

-802 IEVKK
+802 VEVKK

>member
-14 KIETEKL
+14 KIEPEKL
-21 IAQLNDAGII
+21 ISQLNDAGIT
-31 VSVET
+31 VSNDL

-53 SHGTKTEI
+53 SHGTKSEI

-90 VEVRKKATYVNK
+90 VEVKKKTTYVNK
-102 DSLLEEAKEAEEI
+102 DSLLEEAKAAEETEKVAKEAEEKIAI
-115 ERLAKEAAEK
+115 EE
-125 EAQEDAKRKV
+125 AKRK
-135 EEAKSTELNPQAEQ
+135 EEESRANDTSQKKKQASSTPNNL
-149 VADPIQAPESQNI
+149 ESQNI
-162 NDPIKDKAKKKW
+162 NEPSKEQAKKKW
-174 KKTKHEKP
+174 KKTKHEKS

-195 NVKKRKKR
+195 NVKRRKKR
-203 QVKRSV
+203 QVRRSV
-209 NLSSIDQSHSF
+209 NLSTIDQSHSF
-220 EKPTQPVVKSI
+220 EKPNAPVVKSI

-240 EIAQKLAMK
+240 EIAQKLSMK
-249 VSEVISVMIGQ
+249 VSEIISVMIGQ

-277 VIEELG
+277 VVEELG

-306 DALKRPPVVT
+306 EALKRPPVVT

-354 DVKEQRITFLDT
+354 DVNDKEITFLDT

-381 ITDIVILVVSADDG
+381 ITDIVILVVAADDG

-402 AIEHARN
+402 AIDHAKN

-414 IVAINK
+414 IVAVNK
-420 IDKPEANPEKVKN
+420 IDKPEANQEKVRN
-433 ELMGLEIIPE
+433 DLMGFEIIPE
-443 ELGGDVLF
+443 DLGGDVMF
-451 VNVSALNGD
+451 VNVSAITGE
-460 GVDHLLESILLQ
+460 GVEDLLESILLQ
-472 SEVLEL
+472 SEVLDL
-478 TAPFEGRPIGSVIE
+478 SAPFEGRPIGTVIE

-501 VATVLVSEGRL
+501 VATILISEGKL
-512 NKGDLVIV
+512 TKGDLIIV
-520 GEEYGKARILLNE
+520 GEEYGRSRILLNE
-533 MGEELTEANPSMP
+533 MGEELTEATPSMP
-546 VKVYGLSGAPNTGD
+546 VKVYGLSGAPNTGN
-560 ELRQADSE
+560 ELRQVDSE
-568 RQAKEISDSRKENR
+568 KQAKEISESRKDNR

-596 SFMESSGTDKK
+596 SFMESTNTDKK

-621 EAIKDSLLNLSN
+621 EAIKDSLLKLSN
-633 EEVDVDIISNS
+633 EEVEVDIISNS
-644 IGGITESDLNLAD
+644 IGGITESDLNLAE
-657 ASNAFVIG
+657 ASDAFVIG

-676 LLKDSSVEVKYYSII
+676 LLKESPVEIRYYSII

-699 NMISGLSAPIIREEI
+699 NMISGLAAPIIREEI

-741 VIRANPIRVLRDN
+741 VIRSNPIRVLREN

-763 SLRRFKDDVNEVKSG
+763 SLRRFKDDVKEVKSG

-787 YNDVKVGDQI
+787 YNDVKSGDQI

-802 IEVKK
+802 VEVKK

>member
-14 KIETEKL
+14 KIEPEKL
-21 IAQLNDAGII
+21 ISQLNDAGIT
-31 VSVET
+31 VSNDL

-53 SHGTKTEI
+53 SHGTKSEI

-90 VEVRKKATYVNK
+90 VEVKKKTTYVNK
-102 DSLLEEAKEAEEI
+102 DSLLEEAKAAEETEKVAKEAEEKIAI
-115 ERLAKEAAEK
+115 EE
-125 EAQEDAKRKV
+125 AKRKQD
-135 EEAKSTELNPQAEQ
+135 ESRAHDLSQEKK
-149 VADPIQAPESQNI
+149 QAPSTPNNIESQNI
-162 NDPIKDKAKKKW
+162 NEPIKEQAKKKW
-174 KKTKHEKP
+174 KKTKHEKS

-195 NVKKRKKR
+195 NVKRRKKR
-203 QVKRSV
+203 QVRRSV
-209 NLSSIDQSHSF
+209 NLSTIDQSHSF
-220 EKPTQPVVKSI
+220 EKPNAPVVKSI

-240 EIAQKLAMK
+240 EIAQKLSMK
-249 VSEVISVMIGQ
+249 VSEIISVMIGQ

-277 VIEELG
+277 VVEELG

-306 DALKRPPVVT
+306 EALKRPPVVT

-354 DVKEQRITFLDT
+354 DVNDKEITFLDT

-381 ITDIVILVVSADDG
+381 ITDIVILVVAADDG

-402 AIEHARN
+402 AIDHAKN

-414 IVAINK
+414 IVAVNK
-420 IDKPEANPEKVKN
+420 IDKPEANQEKVRN
-433 ELMGLEIIPE
+433 DLMGFEIIPE
-443 ELGGDVLF
+443 DLGGDVMF
-451 VNVSALNGD
+451 VNVSAITGE
-460 GVDHLLESILLQ
+460 GVEDLLESILLQ
-472 SEVLEL
+472 SEVLDL
-478 TAPFEGRPIGSVIE
+478 SAPFEGRPIGTVIE

-501 VATVLVSEGRL
+501 VATILISEGKL
-512 NKGDLVIV
+512 TKGDLIIV
-520 GEEYGKARILLNE
+520 GEEYGRSRILLNE
-533 MGEELTEANPSMP
+533 MGEELTEATPSMP
-546 VKVYGLSGAPNTGD
+546 VKVYGLSGAPNTGN
-560 ELRQADSE
+560 ELRQVDSE
-568 RQAKEISDSRKENR
+568 KQAKEISESRKDNR

-596 SFMESSGTDKK
+596 SFMESTNTDKK

-621 EAIKDSLLNLSN
+621 EAIKDSLLKLSN
-633 EEVDVDIISNS
+633 EEVEVDIISNS
-644 IGGITESDLNLAD
+644 IGGITESDLNLAE
-657 ASNAFVIG
+657 ASDAFVIG

-676 LLKDSSVEVKYYSII
+676 LLKESPVEVRYYSII

-699 NMISGLSAPIIREEI
+699 NMISGMAAPIIREEI

-741 VIRANPIRVLRDN
+741 VIRSNPIRVLREN

-763 SLRRFKDDVNEVKSG
+763 SLRRFKDDVKEVKSG

-787 YNDVKVGDQI
+787 YNDVKSGDQI

-802 IEVKK
+802 VEVKK

>member
-14 KIETEKL
+14 KIEPEKL

-203 QVKRSV
+203 QVRRSV

-596 SFMESSGTDKK
+596 SFMESSSTDKK

-633 EEVDVDIISNS
+633 
-644 IGGITESDLNLAD
+644 
-657 ASNAFVIG
+657 
-665 FNVRADNTARK
+665 
-676 LLKDSSVEVKYYSII
+676 
-691 YETIEDIS
+691 
-699 NMISGLSAPIIREEI
+699 
-714 CGLAEVR
+714 
-721 DVFDSPSLGK
+721 
-731 IAGCLVIDGT
+731 
-741 VIRANPIRVLRDN
+741 
-754 TVIYEGELE
+754 
-763 SLRRFKDDVNEVKSG
+763 
-778 TECGIGVKN
+778 
-787 YNDVKVGDQI
+787 
-797 ECYRT
+797 
-802 IEVKK
+802 

>member
-14 KIETEKL
+14 KIEPEKL
-21 IAQLNDAGII
+21 ISQLNDAGIT
-31 VSVET
+31 VSNDL

-53 SHGTKTEI
+53 SHGTKSEI

-90 VEVRKKATYVNK
+90 VEVKKKTTYVNK
-102 DSLLEEAKEAEEI
+102 DSLLEEAKAAEETEKVAKEAEEKIAI
-115 ERLAKEAAEK
+115 EE
-125 EAQEDAKRKV
+125 AKRKQD
-135 EEAKSTELNPQAEQ
+135 ESRAH
-149 VADPIQAPESQNI
+149 DPSQEKKQAPSTPNNIESQNI
-162 NDPIKDKAKKKW
+162 NEPSKEQAKKKW
-174 KKTKHEKP
+174 KKTKHEKS

-195 NVKKRKKR
+195 NVKRRKKR
-203 QVKRSV
+203 QVRRSV
-209 NLSSIDQSHSF
+209 NLSTIDQSHSF
-220 EKPTQPVVKSI
+220 EKPNAPVVKSI

-240 EIAQKLAMK
+240 EIAQKLSMK
-249 VSEVISVMIGQ
+249 VSEIISVMIGQ

-277 VIEELG
+277 VVEELG

-306 DALKRPPVVT
+306 EALKRPPVVT

-354 DVKEQRITFLDT
+354 DVNDKEITFLDT

-381 ITDIVILVVSADDG
+381 ITDIVILVVAADDG

-402 AIEHARN
+402 AIDHAKN

-414 IVAINK
+414 IVAVNK
-420 IDKPEANPEKVKN
+420 IDKPEANQEKVRN
-433 ELMGLEIIPE
+433 DLMGFEIIPE
-443 ELGGDVLF
+443 DLGGDVMF
-451 VNVSALNGD
+451 VNVSAISGE
-460 GVDHLLESILLQ
+460 GVEDLLESILLQ
-472 SEVLEL
+472 SEVLDL
-478 TAPFEGRPIGSVIE
+478 SAPFEGRPIGTVIE

-501 VATVLVSEGRL
+501 VATILISEGKL
-512 NKGDLVIV
+512 TKGDLIIV
-520 GEEYGKARILLNE
+520 GEEYGRSRILLNE
-533 MGEELTEANPSMP
+533 MGEELTEATPSMP
-546 VKVYGLSGAPNTGD
+546 VKVYGLSGAPNTGN
-560 ELRQADSE
+560 ELRQVDSE
-568 RQAKEISDSRKENR
+568 KQAKEISESRKDNR

-596 SFMESSGTDKK
+596 SFMESTNTDKK

-621 EAIKDSLLNLSN
+621 EAIKDSLLKLSN
-633 EEVDVDIISNS
+633 EEVEVDIISNS
-644 IGGITESDLNLAD
+644 IGGITESDLNLAE
-657 ASNAFVIG
+657 ASDAFVIG

-676 LLKDSSVEVKYYSII
+676 LLKESPVEIRYYSII

-699 NMISGLSAPIIREEI
+699 NMISGLAAPIIREEI

-741 VIRANPIRVLRDN
+741 VIRSNPIRVLREN

-763 SLRRFKDDVNEVKSG
+763 SLRRFKDDVKEVKSG

-787 YNDVKVGDQI
+787 YNDVKSGDQI

-802 IEVKK
+802 VEVKK

>member
-14 KIETEKL
+14 KIKPEKL
-21 IAQLNDAGII
+21 ISQLKDAGIS
-31 VSVET
+31 VSAES

-53 SHGTKTEI
+53 SHGTKSEI

-90 VEVRKKATYVNK
+90 VEIRKKATYVNK
-102 DSLLEEAKEAEEI
+102 DSLLEEAKAAEESEKSAKEAEEKIAI
-115 ERLAKEAAEK
+115 EEAEK
-125 EAQEDAKRKV
+125 EEV
-135 EEAKSTELNPQAEQ
+135 EKS
-149 VADPIQAPESQNI
+149 IESTTQ
-162 NDPIKDKAKKKW
+162 IKESDRTSDSQITNEPTKDQQKKKW

-182 SDPFEMKELHVKG
+182 VDPFEMKELHVKG
-195 NVKKRKKR
+195 NVKRRKKR
-203 QVKRSV
+203 QPKRSV
-209 NLSSIDQSHSF
+209 NLSSIDQSHTF
-220 EKPTQPVVKSI
+220 EKPTQAVVKTI
-231 EIPTSISPQ
+231 DIPTSISPQ

-277 VIEELG
+277 VVEELG
-283 HKAIPMDER
+283 HKALPMDER
-292 SVEDSVF
+292 SIEDSVF
-299 DEQINEN
+299 DQQINEHE
-306 DALKRPPVVT
+306 AVKRPPVVT

-330 YIRKSKVTDG
+330 YIRKTKVTEG

-354 DVKEQRITFLDT
+354 DVNNQQITFLDT

-381 ITDIVILVVSADDG
+381 ITDIVILVVASDDG

-420 IDKPEANPEKVKN
+420 IDKPEANTEKVKN
-433 ELMGLEIIPE
+433 ELMGLEVIPE
-443 ELGGDVLF
+443 DLGGDVLF
-451 VNVSALNGD
+451 VNVSAHSGEGIED
-460 GVDHLLESILLQ
+460 LLESILLQ
-472 SEVLEL
+472 AEVLDL
-478 TAPFEGRPIGSVIE
+478 NAPFEGRPIGSVIE
-492 SGVESGKGP
+492 SGVESGKGA
-501 VATVLVSEGRL
+501 VATILISEGKL
-512 NKGDLVIV
+512 AKGDLIIV
-520 GEEYGKARILLNE
+520 GEEFGRARILLNE
-533 MGEELTEANPSMP
+533 IGEQLSEATPSMP

-560 ELRQADSE
+560 ELRQVDSE
-568 RQAKEISDSRKENR
+568 RQAKEISESRKENR

-596 SFMESSGTDKK
+596 SFMESSDTNKK
-607 VISVMIKADVRGSA
+607 VISIMIKADVRGSA
-621 EAIKDSLLNLSN
+621 EAIKDSLLKLSN
-633 EEVDVDIISNS
+633 DEVEIDIISNS
-644 IGGITESDLNLAD
+644 IGGITESDLNLAE
-657 ASNAFVIG
+657 ASDSFVIG
-665 FNVRADNTARK
+665 FNVRADNSARK
-676 LLKDSSVEVKYYSII
+676 LLKDSPIEVKYYSII

-699 NMISGLSAPIIREEI
+699 NMVSGMASPVIKEEI

-721 DVFDSPSLGK
+721 DIFDSPSLGK

-741 VIRANPIRVLRDN
+741 VIKSNPIRVLRDN

-787 YNDVKVGDQI
+787 YNDVKAGDQI
-797 ECYRT
+797 ECYRSV
-802 IEVKK
+802 EVKK

>member
-14 KIETEKL
+14 KIKPEKL
-21 IAQLNDAGII
+21 ISQLKDAGIS
-31 VSVET
+31 VSAES

-53 SHGTKTEI
+53 SHGTKSEI

-90 VEVRKKATYVNK
+90 VEIRKKATYVNK
-102 DSLLEEAKEAEEI
+102 DSLLEEAKAAEESEKSAKEAEEKIAI
-115 ERLAKEAAEK
+115 EEAEK
-125 EAQEDAKRKV
+125 EEV
-135 EEAKSTELNPQAEQ
+135 EKS
-149 VADPIQAPESQNI
+149 IESTTQ
-162 NDPIKDKAKKKW
+162 IKESDRTSDSQITNEPTKDQQKKKW

-182 SDPFEMKELHVKG
+182 VDPFEMKELHVKG
-195 NVKKRKKR
+195 NVKRRKKR
-203 QVKRSV
+203 QPKRSV
-209 NLSSIDQSHSF
+209 NLSSIDQSHTF
-220 EKPTQPVVKSI
+220 EKPTQAVVKTI
-231 EIPTSISPQ
+231 DIPTSISPQ

-277 VIEELG
+277 VVEELG
-283 HKAIPMDER
+283 HKALPMDER
-292 SVEDSVF
+292 SIEDSVF
-299 DEQINEN
+299 DQQTNEHE
-306 DALKRPPVVT
+306 AAKRPPVVT

-330 YIRKSKVTDG
+330 YIRKTKVTEG

-354 DVKEQRITFLDT
+354 DVNNQQITFLDT

-381 ITDIVILVVSADDG
+381 ITDIVILVVASDDG

-420 IDKPEANPEKVKN
+420 IDKPEANTEKVKN
-433 ELMGLEIIPE
+433 ELMGLEVIPE
-443 ELGGDVLF
+443 DLGGDVLF
-451 VNVSALNGD
+451 VNVSAHNGEGIED
-460 GVDHLLESILLQ
+460 LLESILLQ
-472 SEVLEL
+472 AEVLDL
-478 TAPFEGRPIGSVIE
+478 NAPFEGRPIGSVIE
-492 SGVESGKGP
+492 SGVESGKGA
-501 VATVLVSEGRL
+501 VATILISEGKL
-512 NKGDLVIV
+512 AKGDLIIV
-520 GEEYGKARILLNE
+520 GEEFGRARILLNE
-533 MGEELTEANPSMP
+533 IGEQLSEATPSMP

-560 ELRQADSE
+560 ELRQVDSE
-568 RQAKEISDSRKENR
+568 RQAKEISESRKENR

-596 SFMESSGTDKK
+596 SFMESSDTNKK
-607 VISVMIKADVRGSA
+607 VISIMIKADVRGSA
-621 EAIKDSLLNLSN
+621 EAIKDSLLKLSN
-633 EEVDVDIISNS
+633 DEVEIDIISNS
-644 IGGITESDLNLAD
+644 IGGITESDLNLAE
-657 ASNAFVIG
+657 ASDSFVIG
-665 FNVRADNTARK
+665 FNVRADNSARK
-676 LLKDSSVEVKYYSII
+676 LLKDSPIEVKYYSII

-699 NMISGLSAPIIREEI
+699 NMVSGMASPVIKEEI

-721 DVFDSPSLGK
+721 DIFDSPSLGK

-741 VIRANPIRVLRDN
+741 VIKSNPIRVLRDN

-787 YNDVKVGDQI
+787 YNDVKAGDQI
-797 ECYRT
+797 ECYRSV
-802 IEVKK
+802 EVKK

>member
-14 KIETEKL
+14 KIEPEKL
-21 IAQLNDAGII
+21 ISQLNDAGIT
-31 VSVET
+31 VSNDL

-53 SHGTKTEI
+53 SHGTKSEI

-90 VEVRKKATYVNK
+90 VEVKKKTTYVNK
-102 DSLLEEAKEAEEI
+102 DSLLEEAKAAEETEKVAKEAEEKKAI
-115 ERLAKEAAEK
+115 EE
-125 EAQEDAKRKV
+125 AKRKQD
-135 EEAKSTELNPQAEQ
+135 ESRAHDLSQEKK
-149 VADPIQAPESQNI
+149 QAPSTPNNIESQNI
-162 NDPIKDKAKKKW
+162 NEPIKEQAKKKW
-174 KKTKHEKP
+174 KKTKHEKS

-195 NVKKRKKR
+195 NVKRRKKR
-203 QVKRSV
+203 QVRRSV
-209 NLSSIDQSHSF
+209 NLSTIDQSHSF
-220 EKPTQPVVKSI
+220 EKPNAPVVKSI

-240 EIAQKLAMK
+240 EIAQKLSMK
-249 VSEVISVMIGQ
+249 VSEIISVMIGQ

-277 VIEELG
+277 VVEELG

-306 DALKRPPVVT
+306 EALKRPPVVT

-354 DVKEQRITFLDT
+354 DVNDKEITFLDT

-381 ITDIVILVVSADDG
+381 ITDIVILVVAADDG

-402 AIEHARN
+402 AIDHAKN

-414 IVAINK
+414 IVAVNK
-420 IDKPEANPEKVKN
+420 IDKPEANQEKVRN
-433 ELMGLEIIPE
+433 DLMGFEIIPE
-443 ELGGDVLF
+443 DLGGDVMF
-451 VNVSALNGD
+451 VNVSAITGE
-460 GVDHLLESILLQ
+460 GVEDLLESILLQ
-472 SEVLEL
+472 SEVLDL
-478 TAPFEGRPIGSVIE
+478 SAPFEGRPIGTVIE

-501 VATVLVSEGRL
+501 VATILISEGKL
-512 NKGDLVIV
+512 TKGDLIIV
-520 GEEYGKARILLNE
+520 GEEYGRARILLNE
-533 MGEELTEANPSMP
+533 MGEELSEASPSMP
-546 VKVYGLSGAPNTGD
+546 VKVYGLSGAPNTGN
-560 ELRQADSE
+560 ELRQVDSE
-568 RQAKEISDSRKENR
+568 KQAKEISESRKDNR
-582 KKNTLNEKQAQKMK
+582 KKNTLNEKPAQKMK
-596 SFMESSGTDKK
+596 SFMDSTNTDKK

-621 EAIKDSLLNLSN
+621 EAIKDSLLKLSN
-633 EEVDVDIISNS
+633 EEVEVDIISNS
-644 IGGITESDLNLAD
+644 IGGITESDLNLAE

-676 LLKDSSVEVKYYSII
+676 LLKESPVEIRYYSII

-699 NMISGLSAPIIREEI
+699 NMISGLAAPIIREEI

-741 VIRANPIRVLRDN
+741 VIRSNPIRVLREN

-763 SLRRFKDDVNEVKSG
+763 SLRRFKDDVKEVKSG

-787 YNDVKVGDQI
+787 YNDVKSGDQI

-802 IEVKK
+802 VEVKK